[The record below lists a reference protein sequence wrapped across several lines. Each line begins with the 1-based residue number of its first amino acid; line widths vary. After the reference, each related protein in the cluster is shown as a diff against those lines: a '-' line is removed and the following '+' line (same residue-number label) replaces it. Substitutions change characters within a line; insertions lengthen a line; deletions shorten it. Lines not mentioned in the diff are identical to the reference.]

1 MKKKRKIILISCCS
15 TKLNTTKEVK
25 AEDLYISSVFKK
37 SLEYA
42 KLSKPYKIFII
53 SAKYGLLNLD
63 EPIKTYNVTL
73 SYVPQK
79 NRNQNLIILSKQ
91 EKKEWAKKVVK
102 QLKENDIVINNDDI
116 EILAGQSYI
125 KPLAPYITKRMEP
138 LNGIGN
144 GARLSFLNSLIKNL
158 QQ

>member
-1 MKKKRKIILISCCS
+1 ML
-15 TKLNTTKEVK
+15 TKEHLI
-25 AEDLYISSVFKK
+25 DGFKK
-37 SLEYA
+37 L
-42 KLSKPYKIFII
+42 
-53 SAKYGLLNLD
+53 G
-63 EPIKTYNVTL
+63 
-73 SYVPQK
+73 
-79 NRNQNLIILSKQ
+79 
-91 EKKEWAKKVVK
+91 
-102 QLKENDIVINNDDI
+102 LKENDIVINNDDI